1 MNYKNS
7 NVERQII
14 TKERMKE
21 VFKKVILKK
30 GRKQKGFTLIEI
42 IAVIAIIGILSA
54 AIIPNVNGY
63 IKEAKKVKVVDQC
76 RKVVMAAESYK
87 LRNNLLAKSTT
98 VSQMKTTG
106 GVSKYL
112 DEVNLSNLPDGT
124 TLEECYSVVNG
135 GEFDLG
141 SDDKLKT
148 LTVVAPETPKAS

>member
-1 MNYKNS
+1 VNYKNS
-7 NVERQII
+7 NVKRQVIM
-14 TKERMKE
+14 KERMKE

-63 IKEAKKVKVVDQC
+63 IKEAKKVKVLDQC

-87 LRNNLLAKSTT
+87 LRNNLLANSTT
-98 VSQMKTTG
+98 VSQMKTKD

-112 DEVNLSNLPDGT
+112 KEVNLDNLPIST

-135 GEFDLG
+135 GEFDLENN
-141 SDDKLKT
+141 DMLKI

>member
-7 NVERQII
+7 NVKRQVIM
-14 TKERMKE
+14 KERMKE

-87 LRNNLLAKSTT
+87 LRNNLLANSTT